1 MQITITGSGTSQ
13 GVPVIGCDC
22 TVCKSKDKKDKRLRC
37 SVHIHYKGKSIVID
51 TGPDFRQQ
59 MLDNDVKSLD
69 AVLFTH
75 EHKDHVA
82 GLDDVRPFNF
92 SQKKPI
98 DIYCTDQVFQALKR
112 EFHYIFDPKFQYP
125 GIPKIN
131 RHRLKKN
138 QNITIDGIDIE
149 PIEVMH
155 YKLPVL
161 GFKIDGFA
169 YITDAKT
176 IEDSQRKKLKN
187 LDILVINALRIKE
200 HMSHFNLEEAI
211 DLINELKPKKAI
223 LTHISHF
230 MGIHQEV
237 QKKLP
242 PNIYLAYDG
251 LKINLT

>member
-1 MQITITGSGTSQ
+1 
-13 GVPVIGCDC
+13 
-22 TVCKSKDKKDKRLRC
+22 
-37 SVHIHYKGKSIVID
+37 
-51 TGPDFRQQ
+51 
-59 MLDNDVKSLD
+59 
-69 AVLFTH
+69 
-75 EHKDHVA
+75 
-82 GLDDVRPFNF
+82 
-92 SQKKPI
+92 
-98 DIYCTDQVFQALKR
+98 LKR

-131 RHRLKKN
+131 RFSIKKN
-138 QNITIDGIDIE
+138 EKISIADINIE

-176 IEDSQRKKLKN
+176 IENSQKNKLNN
-187 LDILVINALRIKE
+187 LEVLVINALRIKE

-211 DLINELKPKKAI
+211 ELIKELKPKKAI

-242 PNIYLAYDG
+242 ENIYLAYDG
-251 LKINLT
+251 LKVNLNQ